1 MYQRVGHP
9 EIQLGGA
16 TRIWVTDFNSDGV
29 KDLLIG
35 DRAGLYELAK
45 GVTEIE
51 FKEALSAFDDGR
63 GESGL
68 DECVVKKQT
77 GFVWVFLQKSR
88 RP

>member
-1 MYQRVGHP
+1 M
-9 EIQLGGA
+9 
-16 TRIWVTDFNSDGV
+16 
-29 KDLLIG
+29 
-35 DRAGLYELAK
+35 YELAK